1 MGSYGLKGTVSVL
14 QDEKVWRWM
23 VVMITQQYE
32 LLHDLEMCT
41 KMVKTVNFMLRVFDH
56 IF

>member
-1 MGSYGLKGTVSVL
+1 
-14 QDEKVWRWM
+14 M

-56 IF
+56 NF